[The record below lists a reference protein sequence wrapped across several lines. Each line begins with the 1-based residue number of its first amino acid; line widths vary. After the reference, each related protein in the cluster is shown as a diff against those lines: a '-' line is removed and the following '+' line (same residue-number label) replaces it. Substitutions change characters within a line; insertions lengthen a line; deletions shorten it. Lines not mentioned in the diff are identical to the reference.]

1 MVVEGGGGREPAPSS
16 SLGAECAANLKTT
29 ADDLAYDLDTLKEEL
44 VATEDTLAA
53 KIMEEEVARKAL
65 DTSFTEKLGSSVR
78 LLGDLV
84 DKTEAELTAAIDQLR
99 QKVEVDV
106 KEQIAQL
113 DTVHTRVP
121 PYRFGARRLTHMWR
135 QDVNARLS
143 ALKEL
148 VDGKV
153 SKSIEEMTGKMDTMN
168 ARIKQEMAP
177 RCAPAPRRLQ
187 VYLLTRDDCWC
198 AGWTRRKRSPSARM
212 AAWRPSR
219 HASSSSRRS

>member
-1 MVVEGGGGREPAPSS
+1 MAAADEA
-16 SLGAECAANLKTT
+16 LGAECAANLKTT

-106 KEQIAQL
+106 KEQVLPNINL
-113 DTVHTRVP
+113 
-121 PYRFGARRLTHMWR
+121 
-135 QDVNARLS
+135 
-143 ALKEL
+143 
-148 VDGKV
+148 
-153 SKSIEEMTGKMDTMN
+153 
-168 ARIKQEMAP
+168 
-177 RCAPAPRRLQ
+177 
-187 VYLLTRDDCWC
+187 
-198 AGWTRRKRSPSARM
+198 
-212 AAWRPSR
+212 
-219 HASSSSRRS
+219 